1 MPQVYL
7 LRHAKAGWARP
18 GQRDFD
24 RPLEGIGIDDA
35 TRLGTEL
42 RARKLLPAK
51 VVSSSSM
58 RTRQTVEAL
67 TLGNIQ
73 VEYLDALYEASPVQT
88 LEIIKAQNTDSNLM
102 IVGHNPVMEDLATA
116 LVENSESH
124 PDLQGGFP
132 TCGLAIIF
140 FEEPLD
146 RIEPGTGT
154 LELFLRPADMK

>member
-1 MPQVYL
+1 MPLLYL

-24 RPLEGIGIDDA
+24 RTLEGIGIDDVK
-35 TRLGTEL
+35 RLGAEL
-42 RARKLLPAK
+42 RWRKLLPGK

-58 RTRQTVEAL
+58 RTRQTAEEL
-67 TLGNIQ
+67 TLGDVEI
-73 VEYLDALYEASPVQT
+73 EYLDALYEASPVQT
-88 LEIIKAQNTDSNLM
+88 LEIIKAQDTDSNLM

-116 LVENSESH
+116 LVENAGRYPE
-124 PDLQGGFP
+124 LQAGFP
-132 TCGLAIIF
+132 TCGLAVIS
-140 FEEPLD
+140 FEVPLK